1 MVTPARSSDVPVRD
15 PNHDILFEPV
25 KIGPKVLRN
34 RFYQVP
40 HCTGF
45 GSEKPQAQAHHRAV
59 KAEGGWAAVC
69 TEYAPISP
77 DADAQPFNSARVW
90 DDQDARSLSLMCE
103 AAHEHGALAGIQLS
117 HGGAYAANRESR
129 LPSLAP
135 SQVANDL
142 MPRGTV
148 PKAMDRADIK
158 RVTED
163 WVSAARRARDV
174 GFDLIYVY
182 GGHSVLL
189 LQFLSP
195 LRNRRTDQYGGSLQN
210 RARLYL
216 ETLERVRQA
225 VGDDC
230 AIVNRFAVDALG
242 PWGVG
247 LEEGLEFVALADHLV
262 DLWDITIG
270 AGSGSARVDSGTS
283 RFYPEGHQLEW
294 TTHVRAAT
302 SKPIVGTGRFT
313 NPDTMAA
320 AIRSGQLDLIGAARP
335 SIADP
340 FLPKKIE
347 QGRYDD
353 ICECI
358 GCNFCY
364 SRANYHL
371 QVGCTQNATAGE
383 EFRRGWHPERFT
395 RAANAD
401 REVLIVGAGPAG
413 LECAIVLGKRGFQHV
428 DIVEADDEIGGN
440 LRWIPKLPGLDA
452 WERVLH
458 WRQTQLDRLPNV
470 DVVTGA
476 RLNAQEVLDCAT
488 DIVIIATGS
497 HWATDGLNGFTCQT
511 IPGADASQPWV
522 LTPEQI
528 MLQAKRPPGKRA
540 IVYDCD
546 GYFLGS
552 SLAELLALEGYHV
565 TLTTPYEQ
573 VAPLSFETLEADRIW
588 RRMHELGIS
597 LATATTLTALEPDHT
612 LGHDPL
618 GSPIRLEAD
627 AIVLVTQRA
636 SNEMLYTELTAEH
649 PASRRTT
656 GVEAVYRIGD
666 CVSPRL
672 LGDVIYDGHRLAREI
687 DTPNPSVALPYRR
700 ERPSD
705 GAATTAPALQ
715 RQRWM

>member
-1 MVTPARSSDVPVRD
+1 VTHAPAHSSETRSRD
-15 PNHDILFEPV
+15 PSHDVLFEPV
-25 KIGPKVLRN
+25 AIGPKVARN

-45 GSEKPQAQAHHRAV
+45 GSEKPRAQAHHRAV
-59 KAEGGWAAVC
+59 KAEGGWAVVC
-69 TEYAPISP
+69 TEYAPIS
-77 DADAQPFNSARVW
+77 ADTDTQPFKSARLW
-90 DDQDARSLSLMCE
+90 DDEDARSLSLMCE
-103 AAHEHGALAGIQLS
+103 AAHEHGALAGIELN
-117 HGGAYAANRESR
+117 HGGAYAGNRESR

-135 SQVANDL
+135 SQVANGL

-148 PKAMDRADIK
+148 PKAMDRADIE
-158 RVTED
+158 RVKDD
-163 WVSAARRARDV
+163 WVTAARRARDA
-174 GFDLIYVY
+174 GFDLVYVY

-189 LQFLSP
+189 VQFLSP
-195 LRNRRTDQYGGSLQN
+195 LLNRRTDEYGGTLEN

-216 ETLERVRQA
+216 ETLERVREA

-230 AIVNRFAVDALG
+230 GIVNRFAVDALG

-294 TTHVRAAT
+294 TAHVRAAT

-313 NPDTMAA
+313 TPDTMAE
-320 AIRSGQLDLIGAARP
+320 AIRNGTLDLIGAARP

-347 QGRYDD
+347 EGRYEDV
-353 ICECI
+353 CACI

-383 EFRRGWHPERFT
+383 EYRRGWHPERFS
-395 RAANAD
+395 RATNTE
-401 REVLIVGAGPAG
+401 REVLVVGAGPAG
-413 LECAIVLGKRGFQHV
+413 LECAIVLGKRGFSRV
-428 DIVEADDEIGGN
+428 SVVEADAEIGGH
-440 LRWIPKLPGLDA
+440 LRWLPRLPGLGE
-452 WERVLH
+452 WGRVLQ
-458 WRQTQLDRLPNV
+458 WRQAQLDRLPNV
-470 DVVTGA
+470 DVVTGS
-476 RLNAQEVLDCAT
+476 RLGADEVLDHGS
-488 DIVIIATGS
+488 DIVVIATGS
-497 HWATDGLNGFTCQT
+497 HWAGDGLNGVTCEA
-511 IPGADASQPWV
+511 IPGADASRPWV
-522 LTPEQI
+522 LTPEQV
-528 MLQAKRPPGKRA
+528 MLEAKRPPGSRA

-552 SLAELLALEGYHV
+552 SLAELLALEGYRV
-565 TLTTPYEQ
+565 TLATPYEQ
-573 VAPLSFETLEADRIW
+573 VSPLAFETLEADQVR

-597 LATATTLTALEPDHT
+597 VATATALTALEPGHASGRDPWGDPVT
-612 LGHDPL
+612 L
-618 GSPIRLEAD
+618 ATD
-627 AIVLVTQRA
+627 AVVLVTQRV
-636 SNEMLYTELTAEH
+636 SDETLYAELAAER
-649 PASRRTT
+649 PRAI
-656 GVEAVYRIGD
+656 EAVYRIGD

-687 DTPNPSVALPYRR
+687 DSPDPSVALPYLR
-700 ERPSD
+700 ERSGD
-705 GAATTAPALQ
+705 AAAATTPA
-715 RQRWM
+715 

>member
-1 MVTPARSSDVPVRD
+1 MVAPARSLDTAGRD

-25 KIGPKVLRN
+25 TIGPKVLRN

-45 GSEKPQAQAHHRAV
+45 GSEKPRAQAHHRAV

-77 DADAQPFNSARVW
+77 ATDAQPFNSARVW
-90 DDQDARSLSLMCE
+90 DDEDARSLSLMCE
-103 AAHEHGALAGIQLS
+103 AAHEHGALAGLQLS

-135 SQVANDL
+135 SQIANGL

-158 RVTED
+158 GVTDD

-195 LRNRRTDQYGGSLQN
+195 LRNRRTDEYGGSLQN

-216 ETLERVRQA
+216 ETLERVREA

-247 LEEGLEFVALADHLV
+247 LDEGLEFVALADHLV

-283 RFYPEGHQLEW
+283 RFYPEGHQLGW

-347 QGRYDD
+347 EGRYDD
-353 ICECI
+353 VCECI

-401 REVLIVGAGPAG
+401 REVLVVGAGPAG
-413 LECAIVLGKRGFQHV
+413 LECAVVLGKREFQHV
-428 DIVEADDEIGGN
+428 HLIEADAEIGGN
-440 LRWIPKLPGLDA
+440 LRWIAQLPGLGE
-452 WERVLH
+452 WGRVLQ
-458 WRQTQLDRLPNV
+458 WRRTQLDRLPNV
-470 DVVTGA
+470 DIVTGA
-476 RLNAQEVLDCAT
+476 RLSAQQALDYRT
-488 DIVIIATGS
+488 GIVVIATGS
-497 HWATDGLNGFTCQT
+497 HWAIDGLNGVTSEA

-522 LTPEQI
+522 LTPEQV
-528 MLQAKRPPGKRA
+528 MLEAKRPPGKRV

-552 SLAELLALEGYHV
+552 SLAELLALEGYRV
-565 TLTTPYEQ
+565 TLATPYEQ
-573 VAPLSFETLEADRIW
+573 VAPLCYETLEADRIW
-588 RRMHELGIS
+588 RRMHELAIS
-597 LATATTLTALEPDHT
+597 LATATTLTELEPDHT

-618 GSPIRLEAD
+618 GRPITLEAD
-627 AIVLVTQRA
+627 AIVLVTQRV
-636 SNEMLYTELTAEH
+636 SDETLYTELTAEH
-649 PASRRTT
+649 PPSQRTT
-656 GVEAVYRIGD
+656 GIEAVYRIGD

-672 LGDVIYDGHRLAREI
+672 LGDVIFDGQRLAREI
-687 DTPNPSVALPYRR
+687 DSPNPSVALPYLR
-700 ERPSD
+700 ERPFKAA
-705 GAATTAPALQ
+705 AATTPAL
-715 RQRWM
+715 